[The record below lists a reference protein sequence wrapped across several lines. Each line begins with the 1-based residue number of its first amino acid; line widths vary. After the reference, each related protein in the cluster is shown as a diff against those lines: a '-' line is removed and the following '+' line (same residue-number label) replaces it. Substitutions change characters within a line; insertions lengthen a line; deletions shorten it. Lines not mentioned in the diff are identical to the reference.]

1 MEASA
6 HFLHSLASI
15 RSHCSGYTALAKAVT
30 GLNTE
35 ATLTCY
41 MLSSYAGTIWGYVLS
56 SYIGTIFSFSFFFFF
71 FLLCAVWLCWDYLFV
86 LFFCFV
92 ICCLVIVGLLRFFTI
107 LFFYFFK
114 YWEYNKSLCVSW
126 FENFYS
132 RFLPIVGLFQGL
144 PGRLDW
150 FLRNTVWLLNM
161 SYFLCITLSFTW
173 HKF

>member
-56 SYIGTIFSFSFFFFF
+56 SYIGTIFFFSSFFSFSFCYALSGYVGTIFLFSFLFCYVLSSYSGTFSSSFLQF
-71 FLLCAVWLCWDYLFV
+71 FL
-86 LFFCFV
+86 
-92 ICCLVIVGLLRFFTI
+92 I
-107 LFFYFFK
+107 LFFIFLSTER
-114 YWEYNKSLCVSW
+114 EYNKSPSMSW
-126 FENFYS
+126 F
-132 RFLPIVGLFQGL
+132 
-144 PGRLDW
+144 
-150 FLRNTVWLLNM
+150 
-161 SYFLCITLSFTW
+161 
-173 HKF
+173 

>member
-56 SYIGTIFSFSFFFFF
+56 SYIGTIFFFPLF
-71 FLLCAVWLCWDYLFV
+71 FLFLFV
-86 LFFCFV
+86 MRCLVMLGLSFYLVFCFV
-92 ICCLVIVGLLRFFTI
+92 MCCLVIVGLFLLLFYNFF
-107 LFFYFFK
+107 
-114 YWEYNKSLCVSW
+114 
-126 FENFYS
+126 
-132 RFLPIVGLFQGL
+132 
-144 PGRLDW
+144 
-150 FLRNTVWLLNM
+150 
-161 SYFLCITLSFTW
+161 
-173 HKF
+173 